1 MGCSVA
7 ALRLALCFVQRRL
20 DNVAELVSLY
30 LLIGNYLTGLLL
42 SLETESGGGVSPW
55 LALLLTANALFIAW
69 MMLLSAEA
77 LAPSVFA
84 RVRGA
89 CCGSSGNPRG
99 PCACC
104 APASQAAADDDAS
117 AGVRCARWCGACWCG
132 NEDDDG
138 DASSGSSGDGLYA
151 GGQRADAEQDSDR
164 FSTPY
169 LPMVQLVVWRRRR
182 RAQAVSEQEAG
193 RGCAHALR
201 KKEPFAP

>member
-1 MGCSVA
+1 MPS
-7 ALRLALCFVQRRL
+7 RLSAHLFCAQRRS

-55 LALLLTANALFIAW
+55 LALLLAANALFIAW
-69 MMLLSAEA
+69 MVLLSAQA

-89 CCGSSGNPRG
+89 CCGTSGNPRG

-104 APASQAAADDDAS
+104 APASAAGADDDAS
-117 AGVRCARWCGACWCG
+117 SAIRCARWCGVCWCG

-138 DASSGSSGDGLYA
+138 DAGSDGLYA
-151 GGQRADAEQDSDR
+151 GGQRTAEEEDNDR

-169 LPMVQLVVWRRRR
+169 LPMVH
-182 RAQAVSEQEAG
+182 SSSFGGGGGG
-193 RGCAHALR
+193 RKR
-201 KKEPFAP
+201 